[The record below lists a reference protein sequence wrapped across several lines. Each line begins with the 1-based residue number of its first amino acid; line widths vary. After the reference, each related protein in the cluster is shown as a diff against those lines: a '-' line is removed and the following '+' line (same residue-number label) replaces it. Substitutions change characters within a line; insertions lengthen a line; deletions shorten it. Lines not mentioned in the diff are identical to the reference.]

1 MMDMVSYDEKHNEA
15 NGENNRDG
23 SDYNYSWNGG
33 VEGPSKKKQ
42 LVLLRAKQLRNAFA
56 MLMFA
61 QGIPLIYGGDEFC
74 NSQQGNNN
82 AYGQDNEISW
92 IQWNTGKEAKSL
104 LEYVKELIAF
114 RNAHGALHMQKEA
127 VQADYK
133 STGMPDLSF
142 HSENAWYGGFE
153 AYRRHIGMMY
163 GAGYAE
169 GEKNAIYVAYNLHQ
183 SEHAFGL
190 PILGKGRK
198 WKLIFNTAGEE
209 QYFTPEGVEISD
221 QKILKMQG
229 RSICVLEGMSDE

>member
-1 MMDMVSYDEKHNEA
+1 
-15 NGENNRDG
+15 
-23 SDYNYSWNGG
+23 
-33 VEGPSKKKQ
+33 
-42 LVLLRAKQLRNAFA
+42 
-56 MLMFA
+56 
-61 QGIPLIYGGDEFC
+61 
-74 NSQQGNNN
+74 
-82 AYGQDNEISW
+82 
-92 IQWNTGKEAKSL
+92 
-104 LEYVKELIAF
+104 
-114 RNAHGALHMQKEA
+114 MQKEA
-127 VQADYK
+127 TQADYK